1 MFDPRVD
8 RPGLVSGVTEF
19 VLGATFFPF
28 IFYSLTTFLK
38 NSSLGRQFCEHFGI
52 QTHGV
57 LDIGNKLTSS
67 TFAFLACLTGITV
80 AKQCNSD
87 VLNERYYILDN
98 YLIFGF
104 SYFFYDVVS
113 MYMVYSTEHKEEVTW
128 SVAEVGK
135 YLAAKPLI
143 LFHHICVPLV
153 GFPVLMHFRGGTGDC
168 LLGTSFLIEA
178 STPFVSLRVILV
190 HLNMKDTRLYVA
202 NGLAMLGS
210 FFLCRVMLFPYLYC
224 WYASVLDQSLVTTL
238 ATLPLWVHC
247 VVMGLW
253 GPQLIWFNRMLKGS
267 IKLIKDR
274 KRTTCPPEKTT
285 SPSEHSLKEANG
297 GPDLVDEQVQESAV
311 ASAVRGGEQQKKED

>member
-8 RPGLVSGVTEF
+8 KPGLVSGVTEF

-38 NSSLGRQFCEHFGI
+38 NSSLGKRFCEHFGI
-52 QTHGV
+52 KTHGV

-87 VLNERYYILDN
+87 VLTERYYILDN

-113 MYMVYSTEHKEEVTW
+113 MYMVYSTEHKEEVSRCSKRRHQLCLTLSYLQVTW
-128 SVAEVGK
+128 SVAEVRK

-153 GFPVLMHFRGGTGDC
+153 
-168 LLGTSFLIEA
+168 S
-178 STPFVSLRVILV
+178 
-190 HLNMKDTRLYVA
+190 
-202 NGLAMLGS
+202 
-210 FFLCRVMLFPYLYC
+210 
-224 WYASVLDQSLVTTL
+224 
-238 ATLPLWVHC
+238 
-247 VVMGLW
+247 
-253 GPQLIWFNRMLKGS
+253 
-267 IKLIKDR
+267 
-274 KRTTCPPEKTT
+274 
-285 SPSEHSLKEANG
+285 
-297 GPDLVDEQVQESAV
+297 
-311 ASAVRGGEQQKKED
+311 